1 MKHHRYRWLTVML
14 LFFVLWITS
23 IRAPVRA
30 QNETDEMEGKGR
42 ISFEFPWR
50 IDAKVEVNL
59 TPQLLRLASKSLGN
73 TAETSA
79 LIRML
84 DGIYVRTY
92 DRTTVDEQ
100 ELVNYFRWRLK
111 ADAWETFVRIKG
123 ENETLEINL
132 LFDEDKIYG
141 IFAIVIPK
149 TPEEIIFVN
158 IFGKIAPGRIET
170 LLRSLDNFGVMAID
184 VRHKLRMLAV
194 STRRTGQREL
204 LAVKVDYPPTID
216 GVLDDASWKI
226 APHADGF
233 THGYYEDP
241 VADDSVVKVVYTR
254 QAIYVGWHLY
264 DSQPDKI
271 IASQTETQTSFKVGE
286 DYVHFMIDPFHTH
299 EVQDSISFMANPYGV
314 KLIQI
319 AQGNLWFT
327 DAERRDRC
335 NIAAKIVENG
345 WVAEMEIPWE
355 ILDYPE
361 TTEPIRMG
369 INFERVHARTRT
381 ASMWSNAGF
390 PIYRS
395 KDDGHWLHVLPPPKW
410 SDTQI
415 PRVISDTK
423 PHEHLHQKG
432 ETP

>member
-1 MKHHRYRWLTVML
+1 MKQTRWK
-14 LFFVLWITS
+14 
-23 IRAPVRA
+23 R
-30 QNETDEMEGKGR
+30 KGR

-92 DRTTVDEQ
+92 DRTTVDVE
-100 ELVNYFRWRLK
+100 ELVNYFRWKLK
-111 ADAWETFVRIKG
+111 VDAWETLVRIKG

-141 IFAIVIPK
+141 VFASVIPK

-158 IFGKIAPGRIET
+158 IFGEIAPDRIET

-241 VADDSVVKVVYTR
+241 VADDSVVKMVYTR

-271 IASQTETQTSFKVGE
+271 VASQTKTRTAFKAGE
-286 DYVHFMIDPFHTH
+286 DYVHLHDRSVSYTRGARQYQF
-299 EVQDSISFMANPYGV
+299 YGKSV
-314 KLIQI
+314 WCHKHRNSSRTSRVSRML
-319 AQGNLWFT
+319 
-327 DAERRDRC
+327 
-335 NIAAKIVENG
+335 NG
-345 WVAEMEIPWE
+345 VTGVTLLPKSSKMDGSWRWKFRGRYWITPKQRNRFGWG
-355 ILDYPE
+355 LTLSGY
-361 TTEPIRMG
+361 T
-369 INFERVHARTRT
+369 HARGQPLCGQ
-381 ASMWSNAGF
+381 M
-390 PIYRS
+390 
-395 KDDGHWLHVLPPPKW
+395 
-410 SDTQI
+410 
-415 PRVISDTK
+415 
-423 PHEHLHQKG
+423 
-432 ETP
+432 